1 MNNKGQSLV
10 IFVLILPIILLLFA
24 LIWEVGNFQLT
35 VSHYENEIKDTIE
48 YGLNHLEDVNL
59 NDKLNGLLK
68 NNIEG
73 DILIDIND
81 NTIKI
86 NVTKKYNHLFNNVF
100 NNKYNIDLTYTGY
113 KNNEKIIIRKE

>member
-48 YGLNHLEDVNL
+48 DGLNHLEDVNL

-81 NTIKI
+81 NAIKI

-100 NNKYNIDLTYTGY
+100 NNKYNIDLTYIGY